1 MAVAVGIFRHEQII
15 ADQQRR
21 LHRAGGN
28 VEGLEQEGTD
38 DQRDQQGVDD
48 DAYGL
53 ATISFRFWSRSHAH
67 HFSILPKA
75 RPPQTETYRSREQH
89 DASRPP
95 KGIGPDSDS
104 VSQFRRKP
112 EFARWWIEV
121 WQ

>member
-1 MAVAVGIFRHEQII
+1 MAVAVGIFRHEQIV

-38 DQRDQQGVDD
+38 DQRDLEGVDD
-48 DAYGL
+48 DADGL

-67 HFSILPKA
+67 HFPILPKA
-75 RPPQTETYRSREQH
+75 RLPQAATYLSREQH

-95 KGIGPDSDS
+95 RES
-104 VSQFRRKP
+104 VL
-112 EFARWWIEV
+112 ILIV
-121 WQ
+121 